1 VSEATQFPDAKLRNA
16 DRQGGNQTDKIE
28 NMTEAEPVT
37 PSNPPKISHFFR
49 RLFQQH
55 RPSADIRIK
64 SPNFSEPDIRTTHL
78 IWSVV
83 YRKATERRGPSLVAP
98 AFSCDS
104 RFPAGSSS
112 VDLPLH
118 VPIVPMSVK
127 IPVAPMLYIETS
139 FEPEF
144 VT

>member
-1 VSEATQFPDAKLRNA
+1 VFYYRLTRFFVLVPIRRTHRVSAVRTGDEA
-16 DRQGGNQTDKIE
+16 
-28 NMTEAEPVT
+28 
-37 PSNPPKISHFFR
+37 
-49 RLFQQH
+49 
-55 RPSADIRIK
+55 
-64 SPNFSEPDIRTTHL
+64 
-78 IWSVV
+78 

>member
-1 VSEATQFPDAKLRNA
+1 MRSIEKLLNA
-16 DRQGGNQTDKIE
+16 
-28 NMTEAEPVT
+28 
-37 PSNPPKISHFFR
+37 
-49 RLFQQH
+49 
-55 RPSADIRIK
+55 
-64 SPNFSEPDIRTTHL
+64 
-78 IWSVV
+78 VV
-83 YRKATERRGPSLVAP
+83 PHSWLR

-104 RFPAGSSS
+104 RFPEGSSS